1 MRETSKTCATGAI
14 RGSKFRVRSSESLEL
29 WTSNR
34 RPSDPSRFSY
44 ESRTNFMMVHM
55 LPILI
60 SFALFAWFDLHP
72 AAAEPATL
80 KSNDSPGLRML
91 EEMQTVITDLAE
103 SSKPSVVNLIPLS
116 GPGRGREL
124 SQERAPNASGSGS
137 GVIIDPDGYII
148 TNNHVIGDATEIEVR
163 FSDKSKLISQVVGK
177 DLDTDIALLKVTA
190 DHPLPSARFGDSS
203 TVRVGQWVLAVG
215 NPFGLDRTVTLGVV
229 SGIGRENINL
239 SRYENFIQ
247 TDASINPGNSGGPL
261 FNLRGEII
269 GINTAIINFA
279 QGIGFAIP
287 SNMAKQV
294 IHQLMTQ
301 GRVTRGWLGVGI
313 QPLTAELARKFGVKE
328 GEGVLVNEVFERD
341 PAASAGIKPG
351 DILTRID
358 GTVIDTPNR
367 LSRVVAGLLPGSTAK
382 VEIVRDQ
389 QRLVLDVFL
398 RERPEQA
405 VIASLPQARSEV
417 QLGID
422 VQNLTP
428 ELANKFKLQES
439 RGVLISKV
447 ESGSLAQS
455 EGLHEGDLI
464 KEVNRADVGSVGEFS
479 SAISKLRRGETIL
492 LRVLRETRAF
502 YVVLK
507 STD

>member
-1 MRETSKTCATGAI
+1 MTRLRLVLMSLGLIVLLHVPSFAI
-14 RGSKFRVRSSESLEL
+14 AES
-29 WTSNR
+29 TIQKS
-34 RPSDPSRFSY
+34 SDP
-44 ESRTNFMMVHM
+44 
-55 LPILI
+55 
-60 SFALFAWFDLHP
+60 
-72 AAAEPATL
+72 
-80 KSNDSPGLRML
+80 PGLRLL
-91 EEMQTVITDLAE
+91 EEIQSVITELAE
-103 SSKPSVVNLIPLS
+103 SAKPSVVNLIPLS
-116 GPGRGREL
+116 GLGRGREL
-124 SQERAPNASGSGS
+124 AQERTPNASGSGS
-137 GVIIDPDGYII
+137 GVIIDPDGHII

-163 FSDKSKLISQVVGK
+163 FSDKSKSIARVVGK
-177 DLDTDIALLKVTA
+177 DLDTDLAVLKVTV
-190 DHPLPSARFGDSS
+190 DHPLPSAKFGDSS
-203 TVRVGQWVLAVG
+203 DVRVGQWVLAVG

-294 IHQLMTQ
+294 IQQLLTQ

-313 QPLTAELARKFGVKE
+313 QPLTFELAQKFGVKE
-328 GEGVLVNEVFERD
+328 GDGVLVNEVFEKD
-341 PAASAGIKPG
+341 PAAGAGIKPG
-351 DILTRID
+351 DILTRIN
-358 GTVIDTPNR
+358 GIVIDTPAR

-389 QRLVLDVFL
+389 QHLIIDVALV
-398 RERPEQA
+398 ERRDQA
-405 VIASLPQARSEV
+405 VIASLPQPRMEIK
-417 QLGID
+417 LGLD
-422 VQNLTP
+422 VQDLTP
-428 ELANKFKLQES
+428 GLADKFKLKES
-439 RGVLISKV
+439 RGALISKV
-447 ESGSLAQS
+447 EPGSLAQL

-464 KEVNRADVGSVGEFS
+464 KEVNRVDVGSVGEFN
-479 SAISKLRRGETIL
+479 SALSKVRKGETIL

-507 STD
+507 VTD

>member
-1 MRETSKTCATGAI
+1 M
-14 RGSKFRVRSSESLEL
+14 VRIVISLV
-29 WTSNR
+29 
-34 RPSDPSRFSY
+34 
-44 ESRTNFMMVHM
+44 FM
-55 LPILI
+55 
-60 SFALFAWFDLHP
+60 ALLDIHTF
-72 AAAEPATL
+72 AAAEPAAP
-80 KSNDSPGLRML
+80 KSIDSPGLRLL
-91 EEMQTVITDLAE
+91 EEIQTVITDLAE
-103 SSKPSVVNLIPLS
+103 LAKLSVVNLFPLP
-116 GPGRGREL
+116 GPGRGREP
-124 SQERAPNASGSGS
+124 SQERTPNASGSGS
-137 GVIIDPDGYII
+137 GVIIDSEGHIV

-163 FSDKSKLISQVVGK
+163 FSDKSKLIAHVIGK
-177 DLDTDIALLKVTA
+177 DLDTDLAVLKVTA
-190 DHPLPSARFGDSS
+190 DHPLPSAEFGDSS
-203 TVRVGQWVLAVG
+203 DVRVGQWVLAVG

-294 IHQLMTQ
+294 IRQLLTQ

-328 GEGVLVNEVFERD
+328 GDGVLVNEVFEKD
-341 PAASAGIKPG
+341 PAAAAGIKPG

-358 GTVIDTPNR
+358 GTAIDTPNR
-367 LSRVVAGLLPGSTAK
+367 LSRVVAGLLPGSTAQ
-382 VEIVRDQ
+382 VEIFRDQ
-389 QRLVLDVFL
+389 QRLVLDVAL
-398 RERPEQA
+398 IERRDHA
-405 VIASLPQARSEV
+405 VITSLPQARTEV
-417 QLGID
+417 KFGFD
-422 VQNLTP
+422 VQDLTP
-428 ELANKFKLQES
+428 GLAEKFKLRES

-447 ESGSLAQS
+447 EPGSLAQS

-464 KEVNRADVGSVGEFS
+464 KEVNRIEIGSVGEFS
-479 SAISKLRRGETIL
+479 SAVSKVRRGETVL
-492 LRVLRETRAF
+492 LRVLRESRAF

-507 STD
+507 STEP

>member
-1 MRETSKTCATGAI
+1 MTRMLHVFI
-14 RGSKFRVRSSESLEL
+14 SSLFVSLL
-29 WTSNR
+29 TI
-34 RPSDPSRFSY
+34 
-44 ESRTNFMMVHM
+44 H
-55 LPILI
+55 
-60 SFALFAWFDLHP
+60 SF
-72 AAAEPATL
+72 AAAETSTA
-80 KSNDSPGLRML
+80 KSGDSPGLRLL

-103 SSKPSVVNLIPLS
+103 SAKPSVVNLIPLS
-116 GPGRGREL
+116 PLGRGL
-124 SQERAPNASGSGS
+124 GLPQERAPNASGSGS
-137 GVIIDPDGYII
+137 GVIIDPDGHIV

-163 FSDKSKLISQVVGK
+163 FSDKSKLVAQVVGR
-177 DLDTDIALLKVTA
+177 DQDTDLAVLKVAT
-190 DHPLPSARFGDSS
+190 DHPLPSAKFGDSS
-203 TVRVGQWVLAVG
+203 GVRVGQWVLAVG

-229 SGIGRENINL
+229 SGVGRENINL

-294 IHQLMTQ
+294 IEQLLTQ

-313 QPLTAELARKFGVKE
+313 QPLTAELAHKFGVNE
-328 GEGVLVNEVFERD
+328 GDGVLVNEVFEKN
-341 PAASAGIKPG
+341 PAAAAGIKPG

-358 GTVIDTPNR
+358 GIVIDTPNK
-367 LSRVVAGLLPGSTAK
+367 LSRVVAGLPPGSTTK

-389 QRLVLDVFL
+389 QRLVLDVAL
-398 RERPEQA
+398 VERRDHA
-405 VIASLPQARSEV
+405 VITSLPQARAEIT
-417 QLGID
+417 LGLD
-422 VQNLTP
+422 VQDLTP
-428 ELANKFKLQES
+428 GLADKFKLQES

-447 ESGSLAQS
+447 EPGSLAQS

-464 KEVNRADVGSVGEFS
+464 KEVNRIDVGSVGEFS
-479 SAISKLRRGETIL
+479 SAISKVRRGESIL
-492 LRVLRETRAF
+492 LRVVRESRAF

-507 STD
+507 STDP